1 MFISKSYTYALIGAS
16 DVPNK
21 YGNII
26 LKDFIKHEYHIIP
39 VNPNDN
45 DGIIEGL
52 KAYKSLTDILE
63 PIDVV
68 IFVVQP
74 AIVVSILP
82 LVKEKG
88 IKKVRMQ
95 TGSGS
100 PEAAQFCEENDIA
113 YGYNTCI
120 MVERRLK
127 ESQQNMQSS

>member
-16 DVPNK
+16 HNPDK
-21 YGNII
+21 YGHII
-26 LKDFIKHEYHIIP
+26 LKDFITNGYHIIP
-39 VNPNDN
+39 VNPHNEDT
-45 DGIIEGL
+45 IEGL
-52 KAYKSLTDILE
+52 TVYKNLTEIGE

-74 AIVVSILP
+74 EVVLSILP

-88 IKKVRMQ
+88 ISKVRMQ

-100 PEAAQFCEENDIA
+100 DEAIKFCEDNNIQ

-120 MVERRLK
+120 MVQRRLE
-127 ESQQNMQSS
+127 ESQQK